1 MKHPG
6 LPWLL
11 AAGVYLAGAALFT
24 WPLVGS
30 LSEAVWG
37 DRFDAWTTMWLIWHL
52 AERLGAGELTAVT
65 DRIFFPVGY
74 NLWSF
79 GHLALQLI
87 AAPLIWLGFSVPAA
101 YNLLLLGS
109 FTGTGLASHALGRR
123 LSGDHWGGLLC
134 GALFTWSPYLYG
146 EMSAGCVELV
156 AAWFFPLQAL
166 LMLRL
171 FEEPTW
177 RRAAP
182 VGVLLAMTGP
192 FNWYYT
198 VFSGMLLLAMLGWR
212 ATVGGSTLRPALLR
226 AAAAIAGAGLIN
238 LPLIPLVR
246 QETPERFGITAATF
260 AAENWELSKAITNG
274 QVPLAELEVDML
286 VLNDAMQVAVN
297 STSLSNLVAAGFP
310 ANPLESTPGALAFAF
325 GLFGLVAAGRRAL
338 GWAAIAAVFTGLTL
352 GPFLLIDATPPL
364 PEWSLERPLPYY
376 YLYNDV
382 PFFSKAYRPYRLGVV
397 ALTALAALA
406 ALGFGRLRGRW
417 KPALAAGTFLL
428 AALQPHLFD
437 DKPAA
442 RPMGDARVPETYAAL
457 KALPEGAVIE
467 LPLQYQPVSV
477 ANARLQYFQ
486 VVHERPML
494 NCNQLIRRTEL
505 VQFKDYVGGN
515 RFLQTAL
522 DIGRQSPPLAWT
534 DDDLA
539 ALRDDGFGY
548 VIAHAG
554 FAPARLRLSGY
565 QGEADRLRQPAWAM
579 LAEAFGEPA
588 LEGDGLM
595 VYALPQADALTPGR
609 LRRWTGDDFVEVA
622 VPWTELKLP
631 VLLREGDA
639 IPLDGPPDA
648 RAFSAWL
655 HRLDGDGGVVLASS
669 DPVWSAPL
677 LTPEARWR
685 WSEVPD
691 LPTLAAGGE
700 WMLVATGGAVT
711 LELDALQFRVAP

>member
-1 MKHPG
+1 MR
-6 LPWLL
+6 PWLL
-11 AAGVYLAGAALFT
+11 AAGVYLAGAVLFT

-52 AERLGAGELTAVT
+52 AERLGSGELAAVT
-65 DRIFFPVGY
+65 ERIFFPVGY

-79 GHLALQLI
+79 GHLALQLV

-109 FTGTGLASHALGRR
+109 FTGTGLAAHALGRR

-134 GALFTWSPYLYG
+134 GALFAWSPYLYG

-171 FEEPTW
+171 FDTPTW
-177 RRAAP
+177 RRALP
-182 VGVLLAMTGP
+182 VGALLAVTGP

-212 ATVGGSTLRPALLR
+212 VAAGGSTLRPALLR
-226 AAAAIAGAGLIN
+226 AGAAIAGAGLVN

-246 QETPERFGITAATF
+246 QETPERFGISAETF

-274 QVPLAELEVDML
+274 LVPLAELDVDML

-297 STSLSNLVAAGFP
+297 STSLSNLIAAGFP

-325 GLFGLVAAGRRAL
+325 GLFGLIAAGRRGL

-352 GPFLLIDATPPL
+352 GPFLLVDATPPL

-376 YLYNDV
+376 YLYNGV

-406 ALGFGRLRGRW
+406 ALGFGRLRWRW
-417 KPALAAGTFLL
+417 KPALAVGAFLT
-428 AALQPHLFD
+428 AALQPHLFG

-457 KALPEGAVIE
+457 KDLPAGALIE

-505 VQFKDYVGGN
+505 VQFQDYVGGN

-522 DIGRQSPPLAWT
+522 DIGRQSPPWT
-534 DDDLA
+534 WSDDDLA
-539 ALRDDGFGY
+539 ALKADGFGY

-554 FAPARLRLSGY
+554 FTPARLRLSGY

-579 LAEAFGEPA
+579 LSEAFGEPA
-588 LEGDGLM
+588 LEGDGLR
-595 VYALPQADALTPGR
+595 VYALPADGELRSGR
-609 LRRWTGDDFVEVA
+609 ERTWTSDDFVEVA
-622 VPWTELKLP
+622 LPWTELKLP

-639 IPLDGPPDA
+639 IPLEGPPDA
-648 RAFSAWL
+648 EAFSAWL
-655 HRLDGDGGVVLASS
+655 HRLDGDGGLVLASS

-677 LTPEARWR
+677 LTPEGQWR
-685 WSEVPD
+685 WSE
-691 LPTLAAGGE
+691 LPALPELAEGGS
-700 WMLVATGGAVT
+700 WMLVATGGGLT
-711 LELDALQFRVAP
+711 LELDALQFRVGAP